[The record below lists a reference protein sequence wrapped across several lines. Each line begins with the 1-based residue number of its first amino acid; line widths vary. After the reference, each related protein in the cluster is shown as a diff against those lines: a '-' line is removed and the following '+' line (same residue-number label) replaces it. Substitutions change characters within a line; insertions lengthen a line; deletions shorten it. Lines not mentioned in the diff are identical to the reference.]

1 MGNVT
6 AQRHKG
12 RTVQQHKGIKVQRY
26 DSLMILAIFMV
37 EKLLLIK

>member
-26 DSLMILAIFMV
+26 DSLMTLEIFMV
-37 EKLLLIK
+37 EKLLLII